1 MTNETPSNKTPQTLT
16 FSGYI
21 NKQIQ
26 EHEEILPKVNRLAK
40 KTIDTSLD
48 ILRVIE
54 TLDPEKPD
62 AWYKKASAIVDAV
75 MAANSGLD
83 PQEVTTAVAYDMES
97 LFRGFKPLNVGR

>member
-21 NKQIQ
+21 NQQIQ
-26 EHEEILPKVNRLAK
+26 EHKEILPRANGFAK

-48 ILRVIE
+48 ILGVIE

-62 AWYKKASAIVDAV
+62 QWYEKTSAIADAV

-83 PQEVTTAVAYDMES
+83 LQKVTTAVAYDLEK
-97 LFRGFKPLNVGR
+97 LFQGYNNA